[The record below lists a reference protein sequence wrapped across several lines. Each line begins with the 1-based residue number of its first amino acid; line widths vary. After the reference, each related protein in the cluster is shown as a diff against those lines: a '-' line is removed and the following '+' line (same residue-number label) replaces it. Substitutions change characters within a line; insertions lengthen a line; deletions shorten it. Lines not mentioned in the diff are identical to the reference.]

1 LLCSFTLA
9 YLRTYLLVPLELPL
23 SLPLGGLP
31 ILPPGGEFDGGV
43 AGVVAVGDDDES
55 GAGVDGVAGAVLTGA
70 ASLGVL
76 EVVGAGGVA
85 SFFLHPARAA
95 NTTAVANIVLR
106 INIGLPL

>member
-1 LLCSFTLA
+1 M
-9 YLRTYLLVPLELPL
+9 LVPLVLPL
-23 SLPLGGLP
+23 V
-31 ILPPGGEFDGGV
+31 LPPVDESAGAGV
-43 AGVVAVGDDDES
+43 ADIGAVDDDDEA

-70 ASLGVL
+70 ESLGVL

-95 NTTAVANIVLR
+95 NTTAVANTVLR